1 MTFRRELRHQDFIV
15 QPYKV
20 YLNSRRIFFN
30 PTFYLS
36 VQMIIHIGMQV
47 QGFSEGGLPTNST
60 RCSGFSDHHPA
71 HVQAKY
77 TREIL
82 LGLGIRG
89 RVEYSSRLWEESQK
103 LMPKW
108 EFRNECWRGGQK
120 WMLEPEV
127 NAMREQGL
135 KNTTET
141 LSRRPFLSGQVL

>member
-60 RCSGFSDHHPA
+60 RCSGFSDHHLA

-89 RVEYSSRLWEESQK
+89 RVEYSSRL
-103 LMPKW
+103 
-108 EFRNECWRGGQK
+108 
-120 WMLEPEV
+120 
-127 NAMREQGL
+127 
-135 KNTTET
+135 
-141 LSRRPFLSGQVL
+141 

>member
-1 MTFRRELRHQDFIV
+1 MTFRRELRHQDFII

-36 VQMIIHIGMQV
+36 VQMIIQIGMQV
-47 QGFSEGGLPTNST
+47 QGFSEGELPTNST

-89 RVEYSSRLWEESQK
+89 RVEYSSRL
-103 LMPKW
+103 
-108 EFRNECWRGGQK
+108 
-120 WMLEPEV
+120 
-127 NAMREQGL
+127 
-135 KNTTET
+135 
-141 LSRRPFLSGQVL
+141 